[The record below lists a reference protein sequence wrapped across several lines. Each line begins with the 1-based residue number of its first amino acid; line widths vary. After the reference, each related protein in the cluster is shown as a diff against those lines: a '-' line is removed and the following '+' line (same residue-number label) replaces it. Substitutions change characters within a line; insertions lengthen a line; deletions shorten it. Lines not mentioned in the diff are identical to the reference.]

1 MAGLWLTVEE
11 LSAMFFRA
19 KTGEDGSGFM
29 AFSRAG
35 RAVVRLLGNEVAR
48 GRGCDVVCLASARW
62 CCGFPV
68 ACSGCVC
75 GGKVNQHGSGIYGGG
90 RGGLLDELEGDG
102 GACLLG
108 RVLRFEGRRFVAS
121 ALCA

>member
-1 MAGLWLTVEE
+1 M
-11 LSAMFFRA
+11 
-19 KTGEDGSGFM
+19 
-29 AFSRAG
+29 
-35 RAVVRLLGNEVAR
+35 
-48 GRGCDVVCLASARW
+48 
-62 CCGFPV
+62 
-68 ACSGCVC
+68 
-75 GGKVNQHGSGIYGGG
+75 NQHGSGIYGGG